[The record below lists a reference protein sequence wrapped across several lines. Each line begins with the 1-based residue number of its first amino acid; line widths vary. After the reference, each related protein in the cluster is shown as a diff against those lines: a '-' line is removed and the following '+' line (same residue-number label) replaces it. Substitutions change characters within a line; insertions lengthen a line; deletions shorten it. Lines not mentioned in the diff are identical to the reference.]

1 VKKFFKNLFNIKVNQ
16 RAFHRFDISQI
27 KDLNIKIDNIDYKL
41 NTIAMGG
48 LSFYLNESSGSKLKD
63 ALVVKGEIIF
73 RNENVKVELNIV
85 HIDDTCCACKVTENI
100 NEFQKFFSSNLSFL
114 VPAQY

>member
-1 VKKFFKNLFNIKVNQ
+1 VKEFFKNLFNIKVNQ

-27 KDLNIKIDNIDYKL
+27 KDLNIKIENIDYKL
-41 NTIAMGG
+41 NTIAMAG
-48 LSFYLNESSGSKLKD
+48 LSFYLNGPSSTKFQDGLK
-63 ALVVKGEIIF
+63 VNSEIIF
-73 RNENVKVELNIV
+73 KNENVKVELNIV
-85 HIDDTCCACKVTENI
+85 HIDDICCACKVTGNL